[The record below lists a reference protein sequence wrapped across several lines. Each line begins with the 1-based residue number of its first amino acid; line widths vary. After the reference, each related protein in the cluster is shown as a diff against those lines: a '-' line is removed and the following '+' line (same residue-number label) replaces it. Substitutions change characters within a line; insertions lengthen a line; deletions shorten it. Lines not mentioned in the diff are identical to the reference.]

1 MATARPKISLKIR
14 VLRDEKTAGD
24 WGKLFDES
32 VNVQL
37 VIDWSMEKAAAQTQS
52 RLEFQR
58 VEACLSEEA
67 LERRGTELDA
77 GDLSEMT
84 VADLRDSFGRFLK
97 VHCLTDAASSTPTQL
112 PSAFDSMREAQRK
125 SDQRDKERSV
135 LPAPPTG
142 DRFDFRLQR
151 ALILQLEAMGL
162 GFSSV
167 EVHTSGKDLIR
178 LLALTLQYLLPFDVA
193 EPSPLRADG
202 RVHLK
207 LPARF
212 GFEVRPPSVEGAPHR
227 RAVTPILP
235 LAQALGEMASEQ
247 HHGAKLT
254 GERLSAALLQTHA
267 KKLTQFIGGPMWS
280 ESLAWQPFMADLCAL
295 TEGMEKLAAAM
306 VRNNSLVKAAH
317 ERASSAHSPDCE
329 VDLQGSCYK
338 QCCSSGE
345 CHEKFEMLRGC
356 VHNLYAHCH
365 SRAACALLLLCNDCC
380 SVHAGELT
388 FTEQCDEIVIPLP
401 SAPDA

>member
-125 SDQRDKERSV
+125 SDQRDKPLLNEW
-135 LPAPPTG
+135 PGAATG
-142 DRFDFRLQR
+142 KPL
-151 ALILQLEAMGL
+151 LNEWG
-162 GFSSV
+162 
-167 EVHTSGKDLIR
+167 GK
-178 LLALTLQYLLPFDVA
+178 ATCA
-193 EPSPLRADG
+193 EGGGNCR
-202 RVHLK
+202 
-207 LPARF
+207 
-212 GFEVRPPSVEGAPHR
+212 
-227 RAVTPILP
+227 
-235 LAQALGEMASEQ
+235 
-247 HHGAKLT
+247 
-254 GERLSAALLQTHA
+254 SAAA
-267 KKLTQFIGGPMWS
+267 R
-280 ESLAWQPFMADLCAL
+280 LA
-295 TEGMEKLAAAM
+295 
-306 VRNNSLVKAAH
+306 
-317 ERASSAHSPDCE
+317 
-329 VDLQGSCYK
+329 
-338 QCCSSGE
+338 
-345 CHEKFEMLRGC
+345 
-356 VHNLYAHCH
+356 
-365 SRAACALLLLCNDCC
+365 
-380 SVHAGELT
+380 
-388 FTEQCDEIVIPLP
+388 
-401 SAPDA
+401 